1 VSTPTSLSTSN
12 NESFS
17 VEVLALSPADERAAS
32 ALAEELVLPLCQTGI
47 DVRDYVAAQMLL
59 ICSEQEIILQQT
71 GRSAPGPITVQF
83 GNAAMR
89 HRRRGGHNEL
99 LGKAVG
105 LSRKSGIAV
114 LDATAGLGRD
124 SFILADLGCRV
135 WLCERNDLV
144 FHMLA
149 SGLNKAAKSSD
160 EWLRAVVHRMSLFSG
175 DARELADS
183 QLHVAEVIYLDPMF
197 PEREKRAK
205 VKKEM
210 AIFHQ
215 LLGAGEDSDELLTWA
230 LQQDV
235 ARVVV
240 KRPPKAPQ
248 LAGLKPSHVIA
259 GKAVRYDVYVL
270 RGL

>member
-1 VSTPTSLSTSN
+1 VSASFSSLSDDEN
-12 NESFS
+12 SFS
-17 VEVLALSPADERAAS
+17 IEVLALSPTDELAARV
-32 ALAEELVLPLCQTGI
+32 LAEQLALPLCQTGT
-47 DVRDYVAAQMLL
+47 DVRDYVSAQLLL
-59 ICSEQEIILQQT
+59 ICSAQEIVLQQT
-71 GRSAPGPITVQF
+71 GRAAPGPIAVEF
-83 GNAAMR
+83 GSAAMR

-105 LSRKSGIAV
+105 LSRKPGIAV

-135 WLCERNDLV
+135 RLCERNDLV
-144 FHMLA
+144 FQMLA

-160 EWLRAVVHRMSLFSG
+160 EWLRAVVQRMSLVSG
-175 DARELADS
+175 DVREIAAS
-183 QLHVAEVIYLDPMF
+183 ELHATQVIYLDPMF
-197 PEREKRAK
+197 PQRGKRAK

-210 AIFHQ
+210 ALFHQ
-215 LLGAGEDSDELLTWA
+215 LLGAGEDSGELLVWA
-230 LQQDV
+230 LQQEV

-240 KRPPKAPQ
+240 KRPPKAPE
-248 LAGLKPSHVIA
+248 LTGCSPSHVIA

>member
-1 VSTPTSLSTSN
+1 MSLPSDSD
-12 NESFS
+12 SGLS
-17 VEVLALSPADERAAS
+17 IEVLALSPADELAAA
-32 ALAEELVLPLCQTGI
+32 ALAEELALPLCQTGTDI
-47 DVRDYVAAQMLL
+47 RDYVAAQVLL
-59 ICSEQEIILQQT
+59 ICSDQEIVLQQT
-71 GRSAPGPITVQF
+71 GRSAPGAITVEF

-124 SFILADLGCRV
+124 SFILADLGCSV
-135 WLCERNDLV
+135 CLCERNDLV

-149 SGLNKAAKSSD
+149 SGLSKATKSSD
-160 EWLRAVVHRMSLFSG
+160 EWLRAVAQRMSLYSG
-175 DARELADS
+175 DARELIES
-183 QLHVAEVIYLDPMF
+183 QLHAIDVIYLDPMF
-197 PEREKRAK
+197 PERGKRAK

-210 AIFHQ
+210 ALFHQ
-215 LLGAGEDSDELLTWA
+215 LLGAGEDSNELLVWA

-240 KRPPKAPQ
+240 KRPPKAVE
-248 LAGLKPSHVIA
+248 LAGLKPSHVIG

>member
-1 VSTPTSLSTSN
+1 MSMSFLSSTERKNT
-12 NESFS
+12 FS
-17 VEVLALSPADERAAS
+17 IEVLAHSVADELAA
-32 ALAEELVLPLCQTGI
+32 AELAQQLVLPICQTGT
-47 DVRDYVAAQMLL
+47 DVRDYAAAQLLL

-71 GRSAPGPITVQF
+71 GRSVPGPISVEF

-105 LSRKSGIAV
+105 LARKPGIAV

-135 WLCERNDLV
+135 SLYERNDLI

-149 SGLNKAAKSSD
+149 SGLSKAARSSD
-160 EWLRAVVHRMSLFSG
+160 DWLRGVVQRMSLHSG
-175 DARELADS
+175 DVRKIISSELHAT
-183 QLHVAEVIYLDPMF
+183 QVIYLDPMF
-197 PEREKRAK
+197 PERGKGAK

-210 AIFHQ
+210 ALFHQ
-215 LLGAGEDSDELLTWA
+215 LLGAGDDSDELLVWA
-230 LQQDV
+230 MAQDV

-248 LAGLKPSHVIA
+248 LAALKPSHVIA
-259 GKAVRYDVYVL
+259 GKAVRYDVYVR

>member
-1 VSTPTSLSTSN
+1 MRVALSTPTSSGHR
-12 NESFS
+12 FS
-17 VEVLALSPADERAAS
+17 IEVLALTPADERAATT
-32 ALAEELVLPLCQTGI
+32 LAEQLALPLCQIGI
-47 DVRDYVAAQMLL
+47 DVRDYVAAQLLL
-59 ICSEQEIILQQT
+59 ICSEQEIVLQQT
-71 GRSAPGPITVQF
+71 GRSAPGPITVKF

-105 LSRKSGIAV
+105 LGRKSGIAV

-124 SFILADLGCRV
+124 SFILADLGCTV
-135 WLCERNDLV
+135 CLCERNDIVLQ
-144 FHMLA
+144 MLA
-149 SGLNKAAKSSD
+149 SGLSKAAKSSD
-160 EWLRAVVHRMSLFSG
+160 EWVRAVVHRMSLYAG
-175 DARELADS
+175 DAREAIES
-183 QLHVAEVIYLDPMF
+183 QLHETEVIYLDPMF

-215 LLGAGEDSDELLTWA
+215 LLGAGEDSDELLVWA

-240 KRPPKAPQ
+240 KRPSKAPQ

>member
-1 VSTPTSLSTSN
+1 MSTPFPVLSDGEN
-12 NESFS
+12 S
-17 VEVLALSPADERAAS
+17 VSIEVLALSPADELAAK
-32 ALAEELVLPLCQTGI
+32 ALAEQLALPLCQPGT
-47 DVRDYVAAQMLL
+47 DVRDYVSAQFLL
-59 ICSEQEIILQQT
+59 ICSELRISLQQT
-71 GRSAPGPITVQF
+71 GRSAPGPITVEF
-83 GNAAMR
+83 GGAAMR

-105 LSRKSGIAV
+105 LSRKPGIAV

-135 WLCERNDLV
+135 CLCERNSLV
-144 FHMLA
+144 FQMLA
-149 SGLNKAAKSSD
+149 SGLSKAAKSSD
-160 EWLRAVVHRMSLFSG
+160 EWLRTVVQRMSLYSG
-175 DARELADS
+175 DVREIARSELQAT
-183 QLHVAEVIYLDPMF
+183 EVIYLDPMF
-197 PEREKRAK
+197 PERGKRAK

-210 AIFHQ
+210 ALFHQ
-215 LLGAGEDSDELLTWA
+215 LLGTGEDSDELLLWA
-230 LQQDV
+230 LQQEV

-248 LAGLKPSHVIA
+248 LAGHKPSHVIV